1 MRLTAAFISPLTG
14 HFTTSTMIEISNTVS
29 FIYHEAF
36 GRTMTHPAT
45 EPSSFPSPAER
56 RRRNREEV
64 RAAILET
71 ARAVMR
77 EQGVATLSLR
87 EVARRVQM
95 QAPSLYAY
103 FPSKMAL
110 YDALF
115 LLAVQRHAE
124 DQARVVAGV
133 DDFWDRLR
141 TQFEAYMRFAQE
153 NPELY
158 QLAFERPVPGFVPSA
173 ESLEEALRVPAA
185 FEQFLA
191 ESVAS
196 GQIVLD
202 MPVVQA
208 RDLLFGMIHGLTAQ
222 HMANEPELLIGCGR
236 FGSQIP
242 AAVALFRAKW
252 DPGDTNPDAQGK
264 EGTDR

>member
-1 MRLTAAFISPLTG
+1 M
-14 HFTTSTMIEISNTVS
+14 TTKHVAPGTMPSG
-29 FIYHEAF
+29 A
-36 GRTMTHPAT
+36 

-56 RRRNREEV
+56 RRRNRDEV
-64 RAAILET
+64 RRAILDA

-77 EQGVATLSLR
+77 EQGVAALSLR

-115 LLAVQRHAE
+115 LMAVRLRAE
-124 DQARVVAGV
+124 YRDRADAGREE
-133 DDFWDRLR
+133 FWDRLEGR
-141 TQFEAYMRFAQE
+141 FESYFRFAQE

-158 QLAFERPVPGFVPSA
+158 QLAYERPVPGFTPST
-173 ESLEEALRVPAA
+173 ESLKEAFQAPAG

-191 ESVAS
+191 DAVAS

-202 MPVVQA
+202 VPVAHA
-208 RDLLFGMIHGLTAQ
+208 RDLLIGMIHGLTAQ
-222 HMANEPELLIGCGR
+222 HMANEPELPVGSGR

-242 AAVALFRAKW
+242 AAVALFRTKW
-252 DPGDTNPDAQGK
+252 EPRGAHPSAEGK
-264 EGTDR
+264 EGLDRQQSGRTGHTRHEH

>member
-1 MRLTAAFISPLTG
+1 
-14 HFTTSTMIEISNTVS
+14 
-29 FIYHEAF
+29 
-36 GRTMTHPAT
+36 MTLEHSGAVMTQSAT
-45 EPSSFPSPAER
+45 ESSSFPSPAER
-56 RRRNREEV
+56 RQRNREEV
-64 RAAILET
+64 RAAILDA

-77 EQGVATLSLR
+77 EQGVAALSLR

-115 LLAVQRHAE
+115 LMAVRL
-124 DQARVVAGV
+124 RVEYRDRADTGR
-133 DDFWDRLR
+133 DDFWDRLSAR
-141 TQFEAYMRFAQE
+141 FESYMRFAQE

-173 ESLEEALRVPAA
+173 ESLEEAFRAPAQ

-191 ESVAS
+191 DAVAS

-202 MPVVQA
+202 MPVVHA
-208 RDLLFGMIHGLTAQ
+208 RDLIIGMIQGLTAG
-222 HMANEPELLIGCGR
+222 HMANEPDLPIGSGR

-252 DPGDTNPDAQGK
+252 DPRGANPGAQGK
-264 EGTDR
+264 EGPDRQQSGRTRIVRNER

>member
-1 MRLTAAFISPLTG
+1 M
-14 HFTTSTMIEISNTVS
+14 
-29 FIYHEAF
+29 
-36 GRTMTHPAT
+36 
-45 EPSSFPSPAER
+45 
-56 RRRNREEV
+56 
-64 RAAILET
+64 RAAILAA

-77 EQGVATLSLR
+77 EQGVAALSLR
-87 EVARRVQM
+87 EVARRVRI

-115 LLAVQRHAE
+115 LLAVRLRAA
-124 DQARVVAGV
+124 DRDRVDARL

-141 TQFEAYMRFAQE
+141 VRFEAYMRFAQE
-153 NPELY
+153 NPDLY

-173 ESLEEALRVPAA
+173 ESLEEAFQAPAA

-191 ESVAS
+191 DAVAR

-202 MPVVQA
+202 MPVAQA
-208 RDLLFGMIHGLTAQ
+208 RDLLIGMIHGLTAQ
-222 HMANEPELLIGCGR
+222 HMANEPELPIGSGR

-252 DPGDTNPDAQGK
+252 DPNRAISPVQGK
-264 EGTDR
+264 EAPDR